1 MTALESRQREKQS
14 VFVRRWRTYAFF
26 AIVLALTAVGV
37 SEAISQ
43 NRESRYVRNV
53 AQTITSQAQA
63 SDTMSTVVALRDY
76 LRSNVSRKYYPAA
89 GRPFLRATAAEAL
102 RTGKGRCGEST
113 RAFINMAESLGI
125 HAQRLYLEGQR
136 EHVVALVSLDGRQII
151 VDSDERPYFQDLE
164 DFNQL
169 AQHPQFKYYS
179 SINAHRLFRSVS
191 LPANTAD
198 LRGLNYF
205 LENPHAL
212 KALFC
217 FSLVSAGV
225 ALVVLRTAR
234 RRLRAPRMR
243 NRPVTEGMRSGGSP
257 ALATVDR

>member
-1 MTALESRQREKQS
+1 
-14 VFVRRWRTYAFF
+14 
-26 AIVLALTAVGV
+26 
-37 SEAISQ
+37 
-43 NRESRYVRNV
+43 
-53 AQTITSQAQA
+53 
-63 SDTMSTVVALRDY
+63 
-76 LRSNVSRKYYPAA
+76 
-89 GRPFLRATAAEAL
+89 
-102 RTGKGRCGEST
+102 
-113 RAFINMAESLGI
+113 
-125 HAQRLYLEGQR
+125 
-136 EHVVALVSLDGRQII
+136 
-151 VDSDERPYFQDLE
+151 
-164 DFNQL
+164 
-169 AQHPQFKYYS
+169 
-179 SINAHRLFRSVS
+179 
-191 LPANTAD
+191 